1 MMPFQ
6 GSEPEGMKAATPQ
19 GHALGSLDPGEGSQT
34 PQSAMSLNEELLKLR
49 QQVKEQEKEIRRL
62 KKENDFPEEAGAFF
76 AASRLRSAKT
86 KECRLLRPKSYVF
99 FRKTP
104 KTILTG
110 LSVPKVIQSPRNEKK
125 PGKSGVSGQEIIP
138 MEISIGTLEQGYKDS
153 NLEVTESES
162 VALPFGDSPSYSTN
176 VIIRYIEKKSKYFF
190 YFFKKI
196 SGRLSDGLIC
206 LFRISYEFL
215 S

>member
-1 MMPFQ
+1 
-6 GSEPEGMKAATPQ
+6 MKAATPQ

-162 VALPFGDSPSYSTN
+162 VVSGLKSLDFSSIAG
-176 VIIRYIEKKSKYFF
+176 KKQWKLTCELTCWTEWDLFF
-190 YFFKKI
+190 YQTP
-196 SGRLSDGLIC
+196 L
-206 LFRISYEFL
+206 Y
-215 S
+215 

>member
-6 GSEPEGMKAATPQ
+6 DSEPEGMKAATPQ

-104 KTILTG
+104 KNHSKRLTR
-110 LSVPKVIQSPRNEKK
+110 SQSYP
-125 PGKSGVSGQEIIP
+125 
-138 MEISIGTLEQGYKDS
+138 
-153 NLEVTESES
+153 ESQ
-162 VALPFGDSPSYSTN
+162 
-176 VIIRYIEKKSKYFF
+176 K
-190 YFFKKI
+190 
-196 SGRLSDGLIC
+196 
-206 LFRISYEFL
+206 
-215 S
+215 

>member
-1 MMPFQ
+1 
-6 GSEPEGMKAATPQ
+6 MKAATPQ
-19 GHALGSLDPGEGSQT
+19 GHALDSLDPGEGSQT

-190 YFFKKI
+190 YFFQKNFRPPFRR
-196 SGRLSDGLIC
+196 SYMSLS
-206 LFRISYEFL
+206 YFL
-215 S
+215 